1 MKSAIMAAMTAK
13 KLKEL
18 MERVEHWPPEAQAEA
33 LASLETIEEEF
44 IGTHE
49 LSDEDRA
56 ALERS
61 AEDVREGRFA
71 NEEQVREVFDRH
83 RRS

>member
-1 MKSAIMAAMTAK
+1 MAAMTAK

-18 MERVEHWPPEAQAEA
+18 MDRVEHWPPEAQEEA

-44 IGTHE
+44 VGVRE
-49 LSDEDRA
+49 LSDEDHT

-61 AEDVREGRFA
+61 AEDVRKGRFA

>member
-1 MKSAIMAAMTAK
+1 MAAMTAK

-18 MERVEHWPPEAQAEA
+18 MERVEHWPPEAQEEV
-33 LASLETIEEEF
+33 LASLETIEEF
-44 IGTHE
+44 VGVRE
-49 LSDEDRA
+49 LSDEDRT

-61 AEDVREGRFA
+61 AEDVRKGRFA

>member
-1 MKSAIMAAMTAK
+1 MTVK

-18 MERVEHWPPEAQAEA
+18 MERVEHWPLEAQEEA

-44 IGTHE
+44 VGTHG

-61 AEDVREGRFA
+61 AEDVRQGRFA
-71 NEEQVREVFDRH
+71 SEERVREVFDRH

>member
-1 MKSAIMAAMTAK
+1 MAAMTAK
-13 KLKEL
+13 KLKVL
-18 MERVEHWPPEAQAEA
+18 MERVEHWPPEAQEEA
-33 LASLETIEEEF
+33 LASLQTIEEEF
-44 IGTHE
+44 VRARE
-49 LSDEDRA
+49 LSDEDRT

>member
-1 MKSAIMAAMTAK
+1 MAAMTAK

-18 MERVEHWPPEAQAEA
+18 MERVEHWPPEAQEEA
-33 LASLETIEEEF
+33 LASLQTIEEEF
-44 IGTHE
+44 VRARE
-49 LSDEDRA
+49 LSDEDRT

>member
-1 MKSAIMAAMTAK
+1 MAAMTAK

-18 MERVEHWPPEAQAEA
+18 MDRVEHWPPEAQEEA

-44 IGTHE
+44 VGVRE
-49 LSDEDRA
+49 LSDEDRT

>member
-1 MKSAIMAAMTAK
+1 MAAMTAK

-18 MERVEHWPPEAQAEA
+18 MDRVEHWPPEAQEEA

-44 IGTHE
+44 VGVRE
-49 LSDEDRA
+49 LSDEDRT

-61 AEDVREGRFA
+61 AEDVRKGRFA